1 MIVAQFMK
9 VSGVLIAI
17 TTITAFL
24 IACGGDPTPTP
35 KPAASAAAATS
46 NSVSEIELSGTK
58 LSGTIEIDGSST
70 VFPIS
75 QAVAEEF
82 RKVEPGVQVN
92 VGVSGTGGGFKRF
105 TVGETDISDASR
117 PIKEKEAAKAQENNV
132 EYIEMRL
139 GTDGLTV
146 IVNKDNSFVDCL
158 TITELNAI
166 WKPGSTI
173 NNWKDVR
180 PGFPDQK
187 LRLYG
192 PDTDSGT
199 FDYFTE
205 EVNGEAQVSRADYT
219 ASADDNVLVQGV
231 SGDKGGLGY
240 FGYAYYKPNAAN
252 LKALAI
258 DNGKGCVDV
267 KPETIEDGSYSPLSR
282 PLFIYVNKASMARSE
297 VKKFIE
303 FYLDEGAKL
312 TNEVG
317 YVAADQDVYDSNKA
331 AAGL

>member
-1 MIVAQFMK
+1 MTVAQFMK

-17 TTITAFL
+17 TTITVFL
-24 IACGGDPTPTP
+24 IACGDDPTPTP
-35 KPAASAAAATS
+35 KSAASAAAATS
-46 NSVSEIELSGTK
+46 NSVSEIELSGT
-58 LSGTIEIDGSST
+58 IEIDGSST
-70 VFPIS
+70 VFPVS

-82 RKVEPGVQVN
+82 RKVQPGVQVN

-117 PIKEKEAAKAQENNV
+117 PIKDKEAAVAKANNV

-158 TITELNAI
+158 TIDELNAI

-219 ASADDNVLVQGV
+219 ASADDNVLVQGIA
-231 SGDKGGLGY
+231 GDKGALGY
-240 FGYAYYKPNAAN
+240 FGYAYYLPNQSS

-258 DNGKGCVDV
+258 DGGNGCVSPA
-267 KPETIEDGSYSPLSR
+267 PETIADGSYSPLSR
-282 PLFIYVNKASMARSE
+282 PLFIYVNVASLVARPEMKAF
-297 VKKFIE
+297 VK
-303 FYLDEGAKL
+303 FYMDEGAKL

-317 YVAADQDVYDSNKA
+317 YVAANQDVYAANKA
-331 AAGL
+331 AAGVN

>member
-1 MIVAQFMK
+1 MTVAQFMK

-17 TTITAFL
+17 TTITVFL
-24 IACGGDPTPTP
+24 IACGDDPTPTP
-35 KPAASAAAATS
+35 KSAASAAAATS
-46 NSVSEIELSGTK
+46 NSVSEIELSGT
-58 LSGTIEIDGSST
+58 IEIDGSST
-70 VFPIS
+70 VFPVS

-82 RKVEPGVQVN
+82 RKVQPGVQVN

-117 PIKEKEAAKAQENNV
+117 PIKDKEAAEAKANNV

-146 IVNKDNSFVDCL
+146 IVNKNNSFVDCL

-180 PGFPDQK
+180 AGFPDQK

-205 EVNGEAQVSRADYT
+205 EVNGEAQMSRADYT

-240 FGYAYYKPNAAN
+240 FGYAYYQPNAAN

-258 DNGKGCVDV
+258 DNGKGCVEV
-267 KPETIEDGSYSPLSR
+267 TPKSIEDGSYSPLSR
-282 PLFIYVNKASMARSE
+282 PLYIYVNKASMARPE
-297 VKKFIE
+297 MKKFVE

-317 YVAADQDVYDSNKA
+317 YVASDQNVYAENKIK
-331 AAGL
+331 AGL